1 MKHRISHL
9 NNKAMYSSFLLATRN
24 VKGIH
29 LLMFLLITSF
39 SYVQAQGEWKKNSKG
54 HYVYV
59 YKPSSVTPV
68 KVTTKPSPTYRKEI
82 PERPSKKTAETNVD
96 YKLYYDKE
104 VDNNEMRIARQGG
117 KWGLMNKNGFYSAP
131 LIYDSIL
138 SAGSSKLY
146 PAKKNGKWGF
156 LDQYGYEKIK
166 LIYTAIIKPFNNT
179 GSYAT
184 VEENGR
190 QFQIKENGLE
200 PRVGELTGGYDI
212 TLPFGEEL
220 AAVNKRYSDNYND
233 SYWGF
238 IDTKGK
244 VIIPLIY
251 DIAYSFKD
259 GLAYVRAK
267 GGGYGFID
275 KKGKIIIP
283 LEYSMAENF
292 SEGLVAL
299 YKNGKWGFLDP
310 KGKIILPFIYDEA
323 KSFKDGK
330 AAVKQNGEYFFIDR
344 SGNNLG
350 IDYNRYEPAVEGL
363 IKVKKEGLYGFI
375 DLKGK
380 VIIPFIY
387 PYAHLTSGFI
397 LVFLDHKAGII
408 DKTGKV
414 IIPLIYEDGGFFSEG
429 LFGMRKAK
437 LWGFVDE
444 KGNTVIEFK
453 YDYVNKHFK
462 DGIAEVSLN
471 GEIIKINKSGEKVSQ

>member
-9 NNKAMYSSFLLATRN
+9 NNKAMYSSFPVVIRK
-24 VKGIH
+24 VKGLY
-29 LLMFLLITSF
+29 LLIFLLITSF

-54 HYVYV
+54 HNVYV
-59 YKPSSVTPV
+59 YKPSPVTPV
-68 KVTTKPSPTYRKEI
+68 KVTTKPSPTYRKKL
-82 PERPSKKTAETNVD
+82 PEPTAKKTAEKNVD

-104 VDNNEMRIARQGG
+104 VDINEMRIARQGG
-117 KWGLMNKNGFYSAP
+117 KWGLMNKNGLYSAP

-138 SAGSSKLY
+138 SAGSSKFY

-156 LDQYGYEKIK
+156 LNQYGFEKIN
-166 LIYTAIIKPFNNT
+166 LIYDAIIKPFGYA

-184 VEENGR
+184 VVEHGI
-190 QFQIKENGLE
+190 QFQIKENGLR
-200 PRVGELTGGYDI
+200 PRVGELTGGYDV
-212 TLPFGEEL
+212 TEPFSEGL
-220 AAVNKRYSDNYND
+220 ACVNKRYSDDYND

-238 IDTKGK
+238 IDNKGK

-259 GLAYVRAK
+259 GLAFVHAR
-267 GGGYGFID
+267 GRGYGFID
-275 KKGKIIIP
+275 KKGISVIP
-283 LEYSMAENF
+283 LEYSMAKDF

-299 YKNGKWGFLDP
+299 NKNGKWGFLDP

-350 IDYNRYEPAVEGL
+350 LDYSRYEPAVDGL

-387 PYAHLTSGFI
+387 PYAHMRDGFI
-397 LVFLDHKAGII
+397 LVFLNHKAGII

-414 IIPLIYEDGGFFSEG
+414 IIPLAYEDGDWFYEG
-429 LFGMRKAK
+429 LFGMRKGK
-437 LWGFVDE
+437 LWGFLDE

-453 YDYVNKHFK
+453 YAYINKHFK

-471 GEIIKINKSGEKVSQ
+471 GEIIKINKSGDKVSQ